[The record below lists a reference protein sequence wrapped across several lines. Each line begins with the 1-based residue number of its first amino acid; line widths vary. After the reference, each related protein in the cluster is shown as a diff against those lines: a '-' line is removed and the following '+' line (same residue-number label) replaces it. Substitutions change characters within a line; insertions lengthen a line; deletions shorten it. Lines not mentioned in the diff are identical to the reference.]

1 MPEWFEP
8 NAGVSGLQKK
18 SCLVHAFISCKRHDV
33 KAIGMWIV
41 LNIGRRSGGGS
52 KDRIGDLQQHLSTA
66 SCNSPIN
73 NKLEQHLDILQH
85 MFQQRFRSR
94 LCNRGYV

>member
-8 NAGVSGLQKK
+8 NAVVSGLQKK

-33 KAIGMWIV
+33 KAIGMGIV
-41 LNIGRRSGGGS
+41 LNIGRRSGGRS
-52 KDRIGDLQQHLSTA
+52 RDWIGDLQQHLSTV

-73 NKLEQHLDILQH
+73 NKLEQHLDILRH
-85 MFQQRFRSR
+85 MFSTTFS
-94 LCNRGYV
+94 LAVL